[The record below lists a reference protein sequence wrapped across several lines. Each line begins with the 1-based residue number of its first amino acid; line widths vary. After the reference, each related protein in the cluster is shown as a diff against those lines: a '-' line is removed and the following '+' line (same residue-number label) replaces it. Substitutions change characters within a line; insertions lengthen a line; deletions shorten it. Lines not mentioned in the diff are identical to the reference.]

1 MFSVVSSNSGL
12 KYFVSQTGEH
22 FLSVI
27 IRFTE
32 VKVNITQLPYLRSI
46 KYSKDEV
53 NVLQIRRDCVSRLEL
68 YLTSNLV

>member
-22 FLSVI
+22 FFSVI